1 MNLPNKLTISRIL
14 LIPILIL
21 FLIYG
26 YHFFAMLTFA
36 LASFTD
42 ALDGIIARAT
52 DQRSKAGAF
61 LDPIADKLLI
71 NATFIALAVMKLLP
85 CWIAVLVMIRD
96 LLIVLGIMVMH
107 MAHKTPAI
115 SPTYLSKATTLAQM
129 LTLLVALL
137 DLWSGGLSS
146 ILRFFIWISALL
158 TLLSGFDYV
167 YRGARMMM
175 GRT

>member
-14 LIPILIL
+14 LIPVFIL

-52 DQRSKAGAF
+52 NQRSKAGAF

-71 NATFIALAVMKLLP
+71 NATFVALAVMRLLP
-85 CWIAVLVMIRD
+85 CWIVALVMIRD
-96 LLIVLGIMVMH
+96 LVIVLGIMVMY
-107 MAHKTPAI
+107 MANKTPAI

-137 DLWSGGLSS
+137 DLWTGGLSS
-146 ILRFFIWISALL
+146 ILWFFIWTSALL

-175 GRT
+175 GST